1 MRLSTRVALG
11 AALAALPMV
20 GVIAYSVERL
30 QILATHNE
38 RLAARHVLAV
48 EIGSGVIVRLDRFG
62 EFQRK
67 RLVSNDPGYLAKLR
81 DTISA
86 IDDEVVALRAA
97 ELAPTEADALERFS
111 RHWGELASL
120 ALNESLHDDDP
131 TGAALLARLEEVTAL
146 AHALLQETRNTA
158 EEDARAATRARE
170 EIRSAAVLVS
180 AIALIASALVI
191 FITVRALRVRLD
203 AFIEATQAVSRGE
216 FDVQIEDVGR
226 DELGLVARAF
236 NHMVLALGQLDRM
249 KADFVSSV
257 SHELKTPIVAMLE
270 TNELLLDEV
279 PGTLNDKQ
287 RRMLTLNRQAA
298 RRLSG
303 MITDL
308 LDLSVLQARMTYRMS
323 DEDLAELS
331 ARAVSELEA
340 LSVERGVQ
348 LDVEVAREPVVAAAD
363 PERFIQV
370 VQNLVENALKY
381 TPRGGQVRVSLR
393 VATSAELPEAT
404 LPTLPARARDDVRL
418 AHLVVE
424 DSGPGI
430 PPEDRQRVFGRF
442 VRRNPAQGTGVGLGL
457 AICREIVGAHGGAIW
472 ADASS
477 LGGAALHVA
486 LPLESDGPLLLGA
499 RS

>member
-11 AALAALPMV
+11 AALAALPMI
-20 GVIAYSVERL
+20 GVVAYSVERL
-30 QILATHNE
+30 QSLATHNE
-38 RLAARHVLAV
+38 RLASRHVLAV
-48 EIGSGVIVRLDRFG
+48 EIGSGIIVRLDRFG

-86 IDDEVVALRAA
+86 IDDEVLALRAA

-111 RHWGELASL
+111 RLWGELASL
-120 ALNESLHDDDP
+120 ALEEP
-131 TGAALLARLEEVTAL
+131 TGESAEAALFARLEEVAAL

-180 AIALIASALVI
+180 AIALIASALVL

-203 AFIEATQAVSRGE
+203 AFIRATEAVSRGE
-216 FDVQIEDVGR
+216 FDVQIEDVGK

-257 SHELKTPIVAMLE
+257 SHELRTPIVAMLE

-279 PGTLNDKQ
+279 TGPLTEKQ

-308 LDLSVLQARMTYRMS
+308 LDLSVLQARMSYRMY

-340 LSVERGVQ
+340 LALERGVSLEVH
-348 LDVEVAREPVVAAAD
+348 LDEDEGPIIAACD
-363 PERFIQV
+363 PERFTQV
-370 VQNLVENALKY
+370 VQNLVENGLKY
-381 TPRGGQVRVSLR
+381 TPAGGQVHVSLE
-393 VATSAELPEAT
+393 VITAAELPGGT
-404 LPTLPARARDDVRL
+404 LPSRRRDDLPL

-430 PPEDRQRVFGRF
+430 PAEDRQRIFGRF
-442 VRRNPAQGTGVGLGL
+442 VRRNPAHGTGVGLGL
-457 AICREIVGAHGGAIW
+457 AICREIVEAHGGAIW
-472 ADASS
+472 ADGSS

-486 LPLESDGPLLLGA
+486 LPLTSLVPRGPGGRA
-499 RS
+499 

>member
-20 GVIAYSVERL
+20 GVVAYSVERL
-30 QILATHNE
+30 QNLATHNE
-38 RLAARHVLAV
+38 RLASRHVLAV
-48 EIGSGVIVRLDRFG
+48 EIGSGIIVRLDRFG

-67 RLVSNDPGYLAKLR
+67 RLVSNDPGYLAKLK

-97 ELAPTEADALERFS
+97 ELAPTEAEALERFS

-120 ALNESLHDDDP
+120 ALGESASEPDP
-131 TGAALLARLEEVTAL
+131 TGTTLFARLEEVAAL

-180 AIALIASALVI
+180 AVALIASALVL

-203 AFIEATQAVSRGE
+203 AFIRATEAVSRGE
-216 FDVQIEDVGR
+216 FDVQIEDAGK

-236 NHMVLALGQLDRM
+236 NHMVLALRQLDRM

-279 PGTLNDKQ
+279 AGPLTEKQ

-308 LDLSVLQARMTYRMS
+308 LDLSVLQARMSYRMS
-323 DEDLAELS
+323 DEDLAVLS

-340 LSVERGVQ
+340 LALERGIRLETN
-348 LDVEVAREPVVAAAD
+348 LDDEGHVIAACD
-363 PERFIQV
+363 PERFTQV
-370 VQNLVENALKY
+370 VQNLVENGLKY
-381 TPRGGQVRVSLR
+381 TPEGGLVRVSLGLLG
-393 VATSAELPEAT
+393 TSEVPGG
-404 LPTLPARARDDVRL
+404 ARQDRRRDDVLL

-442 VRRNPAQGTGVGLGL
+442 VRGTPAHGTGVGLGL
-457 AICREIVGAHGGAIW
+457 AICREIVEAHGGTIW

-486 LPLESDGPLLLGA
+486 LPLTSGLPRPSGGKA
-499 RS
+499 